1 MPYYSLLRWLAFF
14 YFYCFFGWCFE
25 SGYVSV
31 KSRKWVNRGFM
42 RGPFLPLYG
51 SGAIMMLLVSMPF
64 RSSLPLIYL
73 SGCVGATVLEYV
85 TGVVM
90 EALFK
95 VRYWDY
101 SNEKFNFKGYICL
114 GSSIAWGFLTLFM
127 TEFLH
132 KGVEYLVLSVPHVLL
147 VVIVGVTSIYVISDF
162 TLSFKAALDMRDI
175 LAKLDKVR
183 AEMEHMQKRL
193 DVLIAVANEEI
204 EKRQEEK
211 GERKLISYLQKEDL
225 FERIEEQFLKIKDYV
240 KKYPT
245 AFVEEIREE
254 LMEMRGK
261 FSIEKERRFQ
271 LKNMKDFF
279 QRGLILGNPGMK
291 SEKFKE
297 ALEELKE
304 AIQDKLRNDKN
315 G

>member
-1 MPYYSLLRWLAFF
+1 MLHYSFLQWLAFF

-25 SGYVSV
+25 STYVSV
-31 KSRKWVNRGFM
+31 KARKWINRGFM

-51 SGAIMMLLVSMPF
+51 SGAVMMLVVSMPF
-64 RSSLPLIYL
+64 RGSLPLIYL
-73 SGCVGATVLEYV
+73 SGCIGATVLEYV

-101 SNEKFNFKGYICL
+101 SNQKFNFKGHICL
-114 GSSIAWGFLTLFM
+114 GSSVAWGFLTLFL
-127 TEFLH
+127 TELLH
-132 KGVEYLVLSVPHVLL
+132 KGVEHIVLWVPHVILL
-147 VVIVGVTSIYVISDF
+147 VIVCVTSVYVISDF
-162 TLSFKAALDMRDI
+162 TLSFKAALDLRDI
-175 LAKLDKVR
+175 LVMMEKVR
-183 AEMEHMQKRL
+183 VEMEHMQKRL

-204 EKRQEEK
+204 
-211 GERKLISYLQKEDL
+211 GERKLISIRHKDDL
-225 FERIEEQFLKIKDYV
+225 FEGIEEQFIRIKEHI

-245 AFVEEIREE
+245 AFVEDIREE

-261 FSIEKERRFQ
+261 FGIAKERRFQ
-271 LKNMKDFF
+271 LRNRKDFF

-297 ALEELKE
+297 VLEELKE
-304 AIQDKLRNDKN
+304 AIQDKIKHDK
-315 G
+315 